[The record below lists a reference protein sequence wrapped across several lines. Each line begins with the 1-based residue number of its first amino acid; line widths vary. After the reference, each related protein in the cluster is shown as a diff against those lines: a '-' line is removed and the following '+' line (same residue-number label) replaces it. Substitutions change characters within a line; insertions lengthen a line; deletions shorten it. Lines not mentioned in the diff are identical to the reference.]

1 MINHDGVYIVF
12 EGVDFTGKTTAATNV
27 KNILHNNIHDADTIL
42 TKHPG
47 ATPLGQHL
55 RKLVKTPA
63 EFDTNIKVDPISAQ
77 LLMMVDQICF
87 INTIL
92 WPNLNDGNIVL
103 ADRSNFVSAIAYG
116 IPEGVT
122 TGQLNKTF
130 RLADSPAPDRIFIL
144 SAPWETIEDRMRSRG
159 KEIDRFEDNGNNY
172 LKQVADIYRT
182 LIERTDLMV
191 LLSDYVPI
199 ENIRYI
205 DATQSAE
212 AIAKQIA
219 AEVQQVYQYLQDA
232 S

>member
-12 EGVDFTGKTTAATNV
+12 EGVDFTGKTTAAANV
-27 KNILHNNIHDADTIL
+27 KNILSHSIHDTETIL

-63 EFDTNIKVDPISAQ
+63 EFDTSIEIDPMSAQ

-87 INTIL
+87 INTVL
-92 WPNLNDGNIVL
+92 WPNVNDGNIVL
-103 ADRSNFVSAIAYG
+103 ADRSNFISAIAYG

-122 TGQLNKTF
+122 IGQLNKTF
-130 RLADSPAPDRIFIL
+130 RLADSPAPDRVFIL
-144 SAPWETIEDRMRSRG
+144 NAPWEAIEDRMRSRG
-159 KEIDRFEDNGNNY
+159 KPVDRFEDNGDTY

-182 LIERTDLMV
+182 LTERADLMV

-205 DATQSAE
+205 DATQPAE

-219 AEVQQVYQYLQDA
+219 SEVQYVYECLQEA